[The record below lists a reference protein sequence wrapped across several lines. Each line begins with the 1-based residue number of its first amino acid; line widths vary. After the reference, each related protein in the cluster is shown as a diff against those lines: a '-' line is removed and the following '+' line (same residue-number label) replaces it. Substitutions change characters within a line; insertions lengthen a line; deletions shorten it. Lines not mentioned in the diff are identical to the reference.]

1 MNNREILCFLLRA
14 CDIFDEMITPS
25 QLKILLWL
33 RLNDLPSHIDKMD
46 VGISEK
52 RLKDLISEM
61 KKKGIIQQRVMMGS
75 ISLTPTG
82 NKLLDNLLEKLNK

>member
-1 MNNREILCFLLRA
+1 MRERLIFLLSA
-14 CDIFDEMITPS
+14 CKIFDEISPNEFR
-25 QLKILLWL
+25 ILAWL

-52 RLKDLISEM
+52 KLKDLISEM
-61 KKKGIIQQRVMMGS
+61 KKKGIVQQRVMMGS

>member
-1 MNNREILCFLLRA
+1 MDNRQKLIWLTAA
-14 CDIFDEMITPS
+14 CKIFDEISPNE
-25 QLKILLWL
+25 LRILLWL

-52 RLKDLISEM
+52 RLKDLISDM
-61 KKKGIIQQRVMMGS
+61 KKKGIVQQRVMMGS

-82 NKLLDNLLEKLNK
+82 NKLLDSLLEKLNK

>member
-1 MNNREILCFLLRA
+1 MNNRQKLLFLQSA
-14 CDIFDEMITPS
+14 CKIFDEISPNE
-25 QLKILLWL
+25 LRILLWL

-52 RLKDLISEM
+52 KLKDLISEM
-61 KKKGIIQQRVMMGS
+61 KKKGIVQQRVMMGS

-82 NKLLDNLLEKLNK
+82 NKLLDNLIEKLNK